1 MTNTWPDNTVE
12 SYFQYKPSLALSLV
26 ALVLFFTVATV
37 IAIQTYKYR
46 PRCRFMWIVVFTGGL
61 EVAGY
66 ISHIVAAQTVNN
78 SAYVSYLVFTI
89 LAPNFLALANYIAV
103 GRVAEQLQLSG
114 RFLNAKSI
122 AAAFFIIDLIC
133 IGIQGAGSAIL
144 SSSLNDSSSD
154 AASTSGETV
163 VLIGL
168 AIQLFFFSSFTLVAG
183 YVYHLQQR
191 HASKM
196 VPGQVY
202 VCLFVTIAL
211 ITLRNAYRVTE
222 LAAGWSGK
230 YNTNEKYFYCLDAL
244 PVFSA
249 FCVYS
254 FLHFGQYLQN
264 TDGTSTGA
272 AKASVVAV
280 VTDSSSSIGRPR
292 EKPSSKMDQIKSAL
306 TFGLAQKSNSN
317 TAHPTMSELV

>member
-1 MTNTWPDNTVE
+1 MHALESFAIEFLRLTSRCTYTISTVHMTLAELLAKFGMTNTWPDNTVE

-26 ALVLFFTVATV
+26 ALVLFFAIATV

-144 SSSLNDSSSD
+144 SSSLNNNGAS

-183 YVYHLQQR
+183 KMHIEKL
-191 HASKM
+191 AS
-196 VPGQVY
+196 
-202 VCLFVTIAL
+202 C
-211 ITLRNAYRVTE
+211 
-222 LAAGWSGK
+222 
-230 YNTNEKYFYCLDAL
+230 C
-244 PVFSA
+244 
-249 FCVYS
+249 
-254 FLHFGQYLQN
+254 
-264 TDGTSTGA
+264 
-272 AKASVVAV
+272 
-280 VTDSSSSIGRPR
+280 SS
-292 EKPSSKMDQIKSAL
+292 
-306 TFGLAQKSNSN
+306 
-317 TAHPTMSELV
+317 

>member
-1 MTNTWPDNTVE
+1 MLRVLLSPCATCMFSWRNATFPASTIGSFLPKHRTFICPEPASDRVLAAVSAQGKDMWHAACADHTSSTAVRVKFAIAHSCTFTILDLPTRALDSFAIEVLQLTSRCTYMLSKVHMSLAELLAEFSMTNTWPDNTVE
-12 SYFQYKPSLALSLV
+12 SYYQYKPSLALSLV
-26 ALVLFFTVATV
+26 ALVLFFGIATV

-66 ISHIVAAQTVNN
+66 ISHIIAAQTVNN

-144 SSSLNDSSSD
+144 SSSLDNNG

-183 YVYHLQQR
+183 
-191 HASKM
+191 KM
-196 VPGQVY
+196 
-202 VCLFVTIAL
+202 LTE
-211 ITLRNAYRVTE
+211 TL
-222 LAAGWSGK
+222 S
-230 YNTNEKYFYCLDAL
+230 
-244 PVFSA
+244 
-249 FCVYS
+249 
-254 FLHFGQYLQN
+254 
-264 TDGTSTGA
+264 
-272 AKASVVAV
+272 
-280 VTDSSSSIGRPR
+280 
-292 EKPSSKMDQIKSAL
+292 
-306 TFGLAQKSNSN
+306 
-317 TAHPTMSELV
+317 

>member
-1 MTNTWPDNTVE
+1 MHALESFAVEVLRLTSRCTYITSTVHMLLAERLAKFSMTNTWPDNTVE
-12 SYFQYKPSLALSLV
+12 SYYQYKPSLALSLV

-66 ISHIVAAQTVNN
+66 ISHIIAAQTVNN

-144 SSSLNDSSSD
+144 SSSLNNNG

-183 YVYHLQQR
+183 KMHIEIQGSIMLQLLMKLQVQVTQHVVMLAGYVYRLQQTQ
-191 HASKM
+191 ASNK

-211 ITLRNAYRVTE
+211 ITLRNVYRVIE
-222 LAAGWSGK
+222 LAVSDAAL
-230 YNTNEKYFYCLDAL
+230 CLFAL
-244 PVFSA
+244 SR
-249 FCVYS
+249 C
-254 FLHFGQYLQN
+254 LH
-264 TDGTSTGA
+264 
-272 AKASVVAV
+272 AS
-280 VTDSSSSIGRPR
+280 
-292 EKPSSKMDQIKSAL
+292 Q
-306 TFGLAQKSNSN
+306 
-317 TAHPTMSELV
+317 

>member
-12 SYFQYKPSLALSLV
+12 NYFQYKPSLALSLV

-66 ISHIVAAQTVNN
+66 ISHIIAAETVNN

-144 SSSLNDSSSD
+144 SSSLNNNG

-183 YVYHLQQR
+183 YVYRLQQTQ
-191 HASKM
+191 ASNK

-211 ITLRNAYRVTE
+211 ITMRNVYRVIE

-244 PVFSA
+244 PIFSA

-254 FLHFGQYLQN
+254 LLHFGQYLQHTN
-264 TDGTSTGA
+264 GTPSGDASTSA
-272 AKASVVAV
+272 VIV
-280 VTDSSSSIGRPR
+280 VTDSSSSMSRPR
-292 EKPSSKMDQIKSAL
+292 EKSSSKLDQVKSAL
-306 TFGLAQKSNSN
+306 TFGPARKTNTN
-317 TAHPTMSELV
+317 TAYPRFSDLV

>member
-1 MTNTWPDNTVE
+1 MLLAELLAKFSMTNTWPDNTVE
-12 SYFQYKPSLALSLV
+12 SYYQYKPSLALSLV
-26 ALVLFFTVATV
+26 ALVLFFTIATV
-37 IAIQTYKYR
+37 IAIQTDKYR

-66 ISHIVAAQTVNN
+66 ISHIIAAQTVNN
-78 SAYVSYLVFTI
+78 SAYVSYLVVTI

-144 SSSLNDSSSD
+144 SSSLNNNG

-183 YVYHLQQR
+183 KMHIGNQASIMLQLLMKLLVQVTQHVSMLAGYVYRLQQTQ
-191 HASKM
+191 ASNK

-211 ITLRNAYRVTE
+211 ITLRNVYRVIE
-222 LAAGWSGK
+222 LAVGDVAW
-230 YNTNEKYFYCLDAL
+230 CLFAL
-244 PVFSA
+244 SH
-249 FCVYS
+249 C
-254 FLHFGQYLQN
+254 LH
-264 TDGTSTGA
+264 
-272 AKASVVAV
+272 AS
-280 VTDSSSSIGRPR
+280 
-292 EKPSSKMDQIKSAL
+292 Q
-306 TFGLAQKSNSN
+306 
-317 TAHPTMSELV
+317 